1 MKIKA
6 LTLVPVCLAG
16 FTGAVSA
23 ACTSVAP
30 ASGTSVTCSGANTPS
45 VAAVTGSSNVTL
57 NIDST
62 ASGSYTLGTTPT
74 PFSVD
79 TSSAITSNGT
89 FTLSGNG
96 TGVANRGALL
106 IGVNNGNT
114 VTNGAAGT
122 LTTTGAY
129 NDGMAANGNNNI
141 LINNG
146 TITTSG
152 NNSYGITAAWGQSNP
167 GASGNTITNTGTVTT
182 SGNNARAISLL
193 GGSGTVNNSGTLTT
207 TGRDAPTV
215 FLQGNNA
222 TLNNSG
228 IIQSK
233 GTASSSGSVDGVVA
247 NTLGSSFNTT
257 INNLAG
263 GQIISNNGIGIRS
276 TNGNITIT
284 NAGLIQGG
292 SGTAILSGNGS
303 ISLILQTGSQIVGL
317 ADGGKGNNSVTLEG
331 AGMADNAFTN
341 FQTLNMTGSD
351 WTWAGTGAFTTALIQ
366 NGTLDLTGT
375 LGTTTASVAATV
387 SSGATLQANSANL
400 PLSVNNGG
408 LVRFLQNNQGEYS
421 GAISG
426 SGAVEK
432 AGAGTLAV
440 TGANSYSGGTTIT
453 SGTLSAARDS
463 ALGDAAGGLTFN
475 GGTLQLGSSFDLAAS
490 RTISITANNGTID
503 TQGFNSIVQQG
514 ISGTGA
520 LTKLGSGS
528 LSLNGTNSYT
538 GGTNV
543 SAGTLLLGDSAH
555 TSASLASGATV
566 ASGAT
571 LGGYGTVNGDVA
583 NNGTIAVANALSSQ
597 ASGALGNFQINGNLS
612 NAGLVQ
618 LGGSGVGN
626 SLTVVGNYV
635 GQNGVIALNSVLAG
649 DGAASDK
656 LILSGGGASGS
667 STLKVTNSGGG
678 GAQTT
683 ADGIQVV
690 QAINGATSAANAFQL
705 SGGTISAGA
714 YSYYLAKGG
723 ISDGSSNSWYLRN
736 TVVVQPVV
744 PVPPDEGTPTP
755 PETVTPV
762 TPGEG
767 TPDSII
773 EAGKGD
779 EASGGG
785 ETLNVYRPEV
795 PLYVEAPAVARQL
808 NLQQIDTFHDRQG
821 EQSLLGGNN
830 KAPAF
835 WARSWGSHADIH
847 QSGDVNPS
855 FNGTLWGLQL
865 GQDLYASTE
874 DGGASNHAGVLF
886 GFSRATGDVG
896 GFALAKQGMGV
907 GKLQLNNY
915 NYGGYWTRVA
925 PSGWY
930 TDAVL
935 MGSVLRLNTSSNNGV
950 SGSADGNAIT
960 GSVETGLPFTLSKG
974 LTLEPQAQLVWQRT
988 SLDSLNDGV
997 SDVRWNNGNVWQG
1010 RVGTRLQWAL
1020 DASGISWKPYLR
1032 LNVLRS
1038 FGQDDKTDFDTST
1051 TLTNQVGQTAGQIG
1065 AGLVAQVSQNGSLYA
1080 TTGYLTNLG
1089 GEHQR
1094 IVTGNVGVR
1103 WSW

>member
-1 MKIKA
+1 MKNKA

-16 FTGAVSA
+16 FTGVFPISASA
-23 ACTSVAP
+23 ACSSSTP
-30 ASGTSVTCSGANTPS
+30 NSGDTVTCSGSGIPPV
-45 VAAVTGSSNVTL
+45 VATAGSNNVTINLDSTVTGSYSL
-57 NIDST
+57 
-62 ASGSYTLGTTPT
+62 TTQAT

-79 TSSAITSNGT
+79 SSSSINNAGAL
-89 FTLSGNG
+89 TLSDNG

-106 IGVNNGNT
+106 LGVNNGNT
-114 VTNGAAGT
+114 LTNGATGT

-129 NDGMAANGNNNI
+129 NDGMAANGNNNT

-152 NNSYGITAAWGQSNP
+152 NNSYGMTAAWGQSNP
-167 GASGNTITNTGTVTT
+167 GASGNTITNTGTIST

-207 TGRDAPTV
+207 SGRDAPTV

-228 IIQSK
+228 LIQAK

-317 ADGGKGNNSVTLEG
+317 ADGGRGNNSVTLEG
-331 AGMADNAFTN
+331 SGTASNAFTN
-341 FQTLNMTGSD
+341 FQTLTMTGSD
-351 WTWAGTGAFTTALIQ
+351 WTWAGTGAFTTALVQ
-366 NGTLDLTGT
+366 SGTLDLTGT
-375 LGTTTASVAATV
+375 LGTSLASVTASV
-387 SSGATLQANSANL
+387 SNGATLQANSSNL
-400 PLSVNNGG
+400 PLSVSNSG
-408 LVRFLQNNQGEYS
+408 LVRFLQKNQGEYL
-421 GAISG
+421 GTISG

-432 AGAGTLAV
+432 AGTGTL
-440 TGANSYSGGTTIT
+440 
-453 SGTLSAARDS
+453 L
-463 ALGDAAGGLTFN
+463 
-475 GGTLQLGSSFDLAAS
+475 
-490 RTISITANNGTID
+490 
-503 TQGFNSIVQQG
+503 FNSV
-514 ISGTGA
+514 
-520 LTKLGSGS
+520 
-528 LSLNGTNSYT
+528 NSYT
-538 GGTNV
+538 GGTAVND
-543 SAGTLLLGDSAH
+543 GTLIVGDSAH
-555 TSASLASGATV
+555 ASASLASGATV
-566 ASGAT
+566 AAGAS
-571 LGGYGTVNGDVA
+571 LGGYGTVNGDVTNSGTLGAA
-583 NNGTIAVANALSSQ
+583 NTLSPLSAGPQ
-597 ASGALGNFQINGNLS
+597 GNFQINGNLT
-612 NAGLVQ
+612 NTGLVQ

-626 SLTVVGNYV
+626 SLTVAGNYS
-635 GQNGVIALNSVLAG
+635 GQNGVIALNTVLAG

-656 LILSGGGASGS
+656 LIVSGGSASGS
-667 STLKVTNSGGG
+667 STLKVTNIGGA
-678 GAQTT
+678 GAQTA
-683 ADGIQVV
+683 ADGIQLV
-690 QAINGATSAANAFQL
+690 QATNGATSTANAFKL
-705 SGGTISAGA
+705 SGGTVSAGA

-723 ISDGSSNSWYLRN
+723 VSDGSGGSWYLRN
-736 TVVVQPVV
+736 TVVVQPVE

-755 PETVTPV
+755 PETVTSI

-773 EAGKGD
+773 EAGKGG
-779 EASGGG
+779 EASGG

-795 PLYVEAPAVARQL
+795 ALYAEAPAVARQL

-821 EQSLLGGNN
+821 EQSLLSGDN

-865 GQDLYASTE
+865 GQDLYTATE
-874 DGGASNHAGVLF
+874 DNGATHHAGVLF
-886 GFSRATGDVG
+886 GFSRATGDVD
-896 GFALAKQGMGV
+896 GFALAKQGARV

-925 PSGWY
+925 ASGWY

-935 MGSVLRLNTSSNNGV
+935 MGSALRLNTDSVNDVNASS
-950 SGSADGNAIT
+950 SGKAVT
-960 GSVETGLPFTLSKG
+960 GSVEAGLPVALGEG

-988 SLDSLNDGV
+988 SLDSLHDGV
-997 SDVRWNNGNVWQG
+997 SDVRWNNGNTWQG
-1010 RVGTRLQWAL
+1010 RVGARLQWAFE
-1020 DASGISWKPYLR
+1020 ASGVNWKPYLR
-1032 LNVLRS
+1032 ANVLRS
-1038 FGQDDKTDFDTST
+1038 FGQDDETDFDGST
-1051 TLTNQVGQTAGQIG
+1051 TIANSIGQTAGQIG

-1089 GEHQR
+1089 GERQR
-1094 IVTGNVGVR
+1094 VVTGNVGVR

>member
-6 LTLVPVCLAG
+6 LTLVPVCFAG

-30 ASGTSVTCSGANTPS
+30 ASGTSVTCSGANTPP
-45 VAAVTGSSNVTL
+45 VVAVTGSSNVTL

-62 ASGSYTLGTTPT
+62 ASGSYTLGTSPT

-79 TSSAITSNGT
+79 TSSAITNNGAL
-89 FTLSGNG
+89 TLSGDG

-106 IGVNNGNT
+106 IGTNNDNT
-114 VTNGAAGT
+114 VTNGAAGK

-129 NDGMAANGNNNI
+129 NDGMAANGNNNT

-152 NNSYGITAAWGQSNP
+152 NNSYGMTAAWGQSNP

-228 IIQSK
+228 LIQSK

-317 ADGGKGNNSVTLEG
+317 ADGGRGNNSVTLEG
-331 AGMADNAFTN
+331 TGTADNAFTN

-375 LGTTTASVAATV
+375 LGITTASVAATV

-400 PLSVNNGG
+400 PLSVNNSG

-432 AGAGTLAV
+432 AGGGTLAL
-440 TGANSYSGGTTIT
+440 NSVNT
-453 SGTLSAARDS
+453 
-463 ALGDAAGGLTFN
+463 
-475 GGTLQLGSSFDLAAS
+475 
-490 RTISITANNGTID
+490 
-503 TQGFNSIVQQG
+503 
-514 ISGTGA
+514 
-520 LTKLGSGS
+520 
-528 LSLNGTNSYT
+528 YT

-555 TSASLASGATV
+555 ASASLASGATV

-571 LGGYGTVNGDVA
+571 LGGYGTVNGDVT
-583 NNGTIAVANALSSQ
+583 NNGMIAVANALPSQ
-597 ASGALGNFQINGNLS
+597 VSGALGNFQINGNLS

-626 SLTVVGNYV
+626 SLTVAGNYV
-635 GQNGVIALNSVLAG
+635 GQNGVLALNSVLAG

-667 STLKVTNSGGG
+667 STLQVTNSGGG
-678 GAQTT
+678 GAQTN

-690 QAINGATSAANAFQL
+690 QAINGATSAANAFRL

-723 ISDGSSNSWYLRN
+723 VSDGSSNSWYLRN

-755 PETVTPV
+755 PETVTPI

-779 EASGGG
+779 ETSGGG

-835 WARSWGSHADIH
+835 WARSWGSHADIR

-960 GSVETGLPFTLSKG
+960 GSVETGLPFTLSEG

-1010 RVGTRLQWAL
+1010 RVGTRLQWAF

-1038 FGQDDKTDFDTST
+1038 FGQDDKTDFDAST
-1051 TLTNQVGQTAGQIG
+1051 TLTNQVGQTVGQVG